1 MPQIRK
7 KKAERRAQLLK
18 IMKDLYSPSLTQA
31 DFTVDKIAEKAE
43 ISSVIV
49 YRLIGPEFKE
59 MRGQLPG
66 PRRSPS
72 SVNAE
77 LRREL
82 ESARKEIR
90 KIKAERKSDIEDAIA
105 GINEVVEELD
115 EENRRLRSRCDLLE
129 QRLQEKGFVVV
140 EVPSPNNESEK
151 QFDQP
156 LAKKR
161 GAGNNGR
168 QQ

>member
-1 MPQIRK
+1 MTQTRK
-7 KKAERRAQLLK
+7 KKAERRKQLLE
-18 IMKDLYSPSLTQA
+18 IMRDLYSPSLTQA
-31 DFTVDKIAEKAE
+31 DFTVDKIAEEAKV
-43 ISSVIV
+43 SSVIV

-59 MRGQLPG
+59 LRGQLPG
-66 PRRSPS
+66 PRRAPS

-77 LRREL
+77 LRRDL
-82 ESARKEIR
+82 EGLREEIR
-90 KIKAERKSDIEDAIA
+90 KIKVERKSDIEDAIA
-105 GINEVVEELD
+105 GINEIVEELD

-140 EVPSPNNESEK
+140 EVPSPNNESERE
-151 QFDQP
+151 FDQP
-156 LAKKR
+156 IAKKR